1 MATEKRCHNAMIA
14 SSQKC
19 RSAIKRMWM
28 VLHLDL
34 VELLGRRIEK
44 WTTLFFEHVSPVRLA
59 TGAFTVWMSASTH
72 LECYRGASRCVLIG
86 GSQPIERNESL
97 YGRKWDISVPRL
109 YEVRKILYGT
119 F

>member
-1 MATEKRCHNAMIA
+1 MKKLYHMNILTL
-14 SSQKC
+14 SQKC
-19 RSAIKRMWM
+19 RSDVA
-28 VLHLDL
+28 VLERL
-34 VELLGRRIEK
+34 VEQRTILSVMHSSS
-44 WTTLFFEHVSPVRLA
+44 WSMA
-59 TGAFTVWMSASTH
+59 TGAVFLQMSASTH

-109 YEVRKILYGT
+109 YELRKILYGT